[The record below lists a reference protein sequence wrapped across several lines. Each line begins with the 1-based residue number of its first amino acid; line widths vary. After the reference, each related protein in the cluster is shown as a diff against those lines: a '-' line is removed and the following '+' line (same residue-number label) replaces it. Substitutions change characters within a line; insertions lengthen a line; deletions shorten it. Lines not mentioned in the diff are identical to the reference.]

1 MDSPG
6 NVLLEIPGPL
16 DQPTL
21 PYRLYTP
28 TTAPTTSKLPLMIHL
43 HGSGEAGTD
52 NENRCSREPGTVRST
67 SPFPKTSS
75 CKRRTYW
82 PHRLPWRST
91 GVSTGIPEYNLD
103 TTPETVSMT
112 ALIALLSQ
120 LLQVHPD
127 IDPDRVY
134 LVGLSRGWKGVWN
147 AITK

>member
-1 MDSPG
+1 MLQG
-6 NVLLEIPGPL
+6 TRYGP
-16 DQPTL
+16 QHFTL
-21 PYRLYTP
+21 PENQQLQAAYVLAPQTP
-28 TTAPTTSKLPLMIHL
+28 VEIH
-43 HGSGEAGTD
+43 
-52 NENRCSREPGTVRST
+52 
-67 SPFPKTSS
+67 
-75 CKRRTYW
+75 W
-82 PHRLPWRST
+82 
-91 GVSTGIPEYNLD
+91 VSTGIPEYNLD